1 MNHTI
6 SPKIPAD
13 LLPES
18 GNFGCGPAKIRPEQI
33 ENLYQQGKNLLGTS
47 HRQAPIKNLVAKIQA
62 GLTELYGLPD
72 GYEVV
77 LGNGGSTV
85 FWDAATFS
93 LVTNKAAHG
102 SFGEFGNKFA
112 QATNS
117 APFLA
122 ESNIHKVTPGT
133 IALPDFAPDVD
144 FYAWPQNETSTGAI
158 APVKRIAGS
167 QETGALTAI
176 DATSAAGGVA
186 VDISETDVYYF
197 APQKAFSSDGGL
209 WLAILSPDAIARTS
223 KIAGSGRWIPQSLS
237 LDVAITN
244 SRANQTLNTPAIATL
259 ILLADQIEW
268 ILANGGLSWAH
279 ERCATSAQH
288 LYDWATNSNFV
299 SPFVT
304 NPSER
309 STVVA
314 TIDFADNLDATQI
327 TKALRANN
335 VVDVE
340 PYRKLGRNQIRV
352 GVFPSVEPSDV
363 QKLIASIEYLI
374 ANGVG
379 KK

>member
-1 MNHTI
+1 MNHNT
-6 SPKIPAD
+6 SPQIPAD

-85 FWDAATFS
+85 FWDTATFS
-93 LVTNKAAHG
+93 LVTNKASHG

-122 ESNIHKVTPGT
+122 ESNIHKAVPGT

-158 APVKRIAGS
+158 APVKRIVGS
-167 QETGALTAI
+167 QEAGALTAI
-176 DATSAAGGVA
+176 DATSAAGGVT

-223 KIAGSGRWIPQSLS
+223 KIVGSGRWIPQSLS

-268 ILANGGLSWAH
+268 LLANGGLSWASQ
-279 ERCATSAQH
+279 RSATSAQH
-288 LYDWATNSNFV
+288 LYDWASNSTFA
-299 SPFVT
+299 SPFVA

-314 TIDFADNLDATQI
+314 TIDFTDDIDATQI
-327 TKALRANN
+327 TKVLRANK

-379 KK
+379 KN